1 MPSYSNFEP
10 KEGTVTAEET
20 LTFALKYRQFLLI
33 NDALT
38 TNLLFKFNSSED
50 FGTLK
55 PDEQV
60 SLDMAHRTVI
70 LKSEDGVASASY
82 RVWGIG

>member
-1 MPSYSNFEP
+1 MSLYANFEP

-20 LTFALKYRQFLLI
+20 LTYNLNYREFLLI
-33 NDALT
+33 NDSLT
-38 TNLLFKFNSSED
+38 ENLLFKFNQTED

-60 SLDMAHRTVI
+60 SLKISHRTVI
-70 LKSEDGVASASY
+70 LKSSDGVATATY